1 MDIVF
6 GTKLEEPVRTVIG
19 QWADYFNYDP
29 DGLCGPPTPRDPE
42 LEDYLFGPIAKLVRE
57 MREI

>member
-1 MDIVF
+1 MDGI
-6 GTKLEEPVRTVIG
+6 TIG

-29 DGLCGPPTPRDPE
+29 DGLCGPPTPRDPD

-57 MREI
+57 MREKNEQG